1 MVETGPLR
9 SVLRVTRTWNKSKF
23 VQDLILYADS
33 NELIVHNNFDWHE
46 QHILLKAAFPLAA
59 TNKSA
64 TYEIPYG
71 TIQRPTTRNNSFE
84 KARFEVP
91 ALRWADEGD
100 GTHGLSLLNNSKY
113 GYDAVGNVLRLSLL
127 RGATWPDPVADQ
139 GTQIFDYAIYPH
151 MGTWQAANTMAR
163 GWEFNYK
170 LHAIQVPSHE
180 GALSSTHSFLG
191 IDGTHVTLTAL
202 KKAEDSNALIA
213 RFFEWG
219 GEPDKVTLTV
229 PSGAKSATLVNLME
243 KPEGDPLTVT
253 DGKITVPVAP
263 YQIQTL
269 RINY

>member
-9 SVLRVTRTWNKSKF
+9 SVLRITRTWKKSKF

-33 NELIVHNNFDWHE
+33 NELVVHNNFDWHE

-71 TIQRPTTRNNSFE
+71 AIQRPTTRDNSFE

-100 GTHGLSLLNNSKY
+100 GSHGFSLLNNSKY

-139 GTQIFDYAIYPH
+139 GTQVFDYAIYPH
-151 MGTWQAANTMAR
+151 PGTWKAANTMAR
-163 GWEFNYK
+163 GWEFNYP
-170 LHAIQVPSHE
+170 LHAMQTTSHQ
-180 GALSSTHSFLG
+180 GTLPPTHSFLS

-213 RFFEWG
+213 RLFEWSG
-219 GEPDKVTLTV
+219 SPDKVTLTV
-229 PSGAKSATLVNLME
+229 PAGAKSATLVNLME
-243 KPEGDPLTVT
+243 KPEGDPLVIT
-253 DGKITVPVAP
+253 DGKITVPIAA
-263 YQIQTL
+263 YQIQTV

>member
-23 VQDLILYADS
+23 IQDLILYAGS
-33 NELIVHNNFDWHE
+33 NELIVHNDFDWHE
-46 QHILLKAAFPLAA
+46 QHILLKASFSLAA
-59 TNKSA
+59 TSKSA

-71 TIQRPTTRNNSFE
+71 TIQRPTTRDNSFE

-100 GTHGLSLLNNSKY
+100 GTHGLSLLNSSKY

-151 MGTWQAANTMAR
+151 TGTWQAANAMAR

-170 LHAIQVPSHE
+170 LHAMQVPSHE
-180 GALSSTHSFLG
+180 GTLPSSHSFLG
-191 IDGTHVTLTAL
+191 IDATHVTLTAL
-202 KKAEDSNALIA
+202 KKAEESNSLIA
-213 RFFEWG
+213 RFFEWSG
-219 GEPDKVTLTV
+219 DADKVTLTI
-229 PSGAKSATLVNLME
+229 PTGAKSATLVNLME
-243 KPEGDPLTVT
+243 KPEGGPLTVT
-253 DGKITVPVAP
+253 DGKITVPIAP
-263 YQIQTL
+263 YQIQTVQ
-269 RINY
+269 INY